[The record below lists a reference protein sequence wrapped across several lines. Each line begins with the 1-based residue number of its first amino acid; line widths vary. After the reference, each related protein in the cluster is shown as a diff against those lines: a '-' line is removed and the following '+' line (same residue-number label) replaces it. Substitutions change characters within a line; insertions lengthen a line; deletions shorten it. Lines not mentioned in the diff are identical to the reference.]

1 MTRMAK
7 RLIIYWLPL
16 VVWISGIFVVSSL
29 PSGFYPAKIG
39 FPIIPTEYLLHITAF
54 FVLCLLFYRVL
65 QFKNIKLGLTNVIL
79 YCLIFTMIVSFSKE
93 CLQFFI
99 PTRSFSMKDILVDG
113 GAAIFAMLVVSVRG
127 GGLFIKQVSS
137 LRSSRHAGRILE

>member
-1 MTRMAK
+1 MDEFRKCKKLRMAK
-7 RLIIYWLPL
+7 RFLLYWLPL

-29 PSGFYPAKIG
+29 PGGFYPGKIG
-39 FPIIPTEYLLHITAF
+39 FSIISTEYLLHITAF

-65 QFKNIKLGLTNVIL
+65 EFKNKKPGLTNMIL

-113 GAAIFAMLVVSVRG
+113 SAAGLAMIFIFQM
-127 GGLFIKQVSS
+127 KMMK
-137 LRSSRHAGRILE
+137 RSPSKVG